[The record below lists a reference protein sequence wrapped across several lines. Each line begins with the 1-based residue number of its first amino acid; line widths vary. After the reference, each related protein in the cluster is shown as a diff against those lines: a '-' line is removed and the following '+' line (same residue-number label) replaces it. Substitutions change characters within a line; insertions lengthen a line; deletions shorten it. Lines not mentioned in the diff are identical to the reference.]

1 MVVSLFSPERG
12 KLNMSPLPQ
21 PMQHSGLN
29 PSPCSLFEVKAN
41 LQALRQNNDVQ
52 QMALAQELHTMQSRI
67 SRCESLKTLRWFN
80 EEETQQLAQF
90 FACPKTLL
98 QYRPEP
104 LVAFKLE
111 QCSSLT
117 AIDLPQD
124 LLEAKSNLLFYRLRQ
139 NLSAQ
144 LLASRLSLPENVV
157 ISWEEY
163 CSEQWPSMEQC
174 LSLMQ
179 LLQCPPDALRM
190 KACALG
196 LSNKHRVTVFPPST
210 IYGYQ
215 QRQQRL
221 ATATMQTMD
230 PMKPMETKEPTT
242 PALAVQPQTAQTDP
256 VDPARISVPELPD
269 LPVKAS
275 KAEAEMEMLAPIA
288 ASLAASVDSTTLLP
302 PLPLTSAAPTLLAE
316 TEATKPSPETVE
328 ILASGNVANL
338 RWVMPQLKPKLRSV
352 PSFHGC
358 ANITNWSRLTD
369 CKCDALQYIAL
380 QVTDSSLHAT
390 LGINTGDDVIVDVKQ
405 RDRYTLIGKLVA
417 ILLPDKATTVR
428 YIGRRHHKW
437 VISNSKHMAKA
448 QPLPPSFGVLGR
460 VVSCCK
466 QNF

>member
-1 MVVSLFSPERG
+1 MSLS
-12 KLNMSPLPQ
+12 PQ
-21 PMQHSGLN
+21 PLQHAGLI
-29 PSPCSLFEVKAN
+29 PTPCSLYEVKTN

-80 EEETQQLAQF
+80 DGETQQLAQF
-90 FACPKTLL
+90 FACPPTLL

-117 AIDLPQD
+117 AIDFPQD

-144 LLASRLSLPENVV
+144 LLATRLDLPENVV

-174 LSLMQ
+174 LRLMQ

-196 LSNKHRVTVFPPST
+196 LHNKHRVTVFPPSS

-215 QRQQRL
+215 QRQQRV
-221 ATATMQTMD
+221 ATATMKTMD
-230 PMKPMETKEPTT
+230 TMETKEATT
-242 PALAVQPQTAQTDP
+242 PALAVQQPQTAQPEP
-256 VDPARISVPELPD
+256 VPVETACISVPVQHD
-269 LPVKAS
+269 LPVQAS
-275 KAEAEMEMLAPIA
+275 KAETEKEKLSPIA
-288 ASLAASVDSTTLLP
+288 ASLVESVDSTTLLP
-302 PLPLTSAAPTLLAE
+302 PLPLTSAAPPLRAE
-316 TEATKPSPETVE
+316 TEATQPSPEAGE
-328 ILASGNVANL
+328 IVVNGNADNL

-358 ANITNWSRLTD
+358 ANITNWSQLTD

-380 QVTDSSLHAT
+380 QVTDSSLHTT
-390 LGINTGDDVIVDVKQ
+390 LGISTGDDVIVDVKQ

-448 QPLPPSFGVLGR
+448 QPLPPNFGVLGR